1 MKLAIMKSRL
11 AIMKSRISYNEI
23 EISYNEI
30 EISYN
35 ENESGY
41 KGFCATHSILRIN
54 RPYEFSLYNNVHVRR
69 RERIFFLY
77 RKKRVIEVE
86 GFHLNYTLFPSNK
99 IYKENKQHK

>member
-1 MKLAIMKSRL
+1 VLISYNENE
-11 AIMKSRISYNEI
+11 ISYNEIEISYNEI

-69 RERIFFLY
+69 RGRIFF
-77 RKKRVIEVE
+77 
-86 GFHLNYTLFPSNK
+86 
-99 IYKENKQHK
+99 

>member
-1 MKLAIMKSRL
+1 M
-11 AIMKSRISYNEI
+11 
-23 EISYNEI
+23 
-30 EISYN
+30 
-35 ENESGY
+35 SG
-41 KGFCATHSILRIN
+41 
-54 RPYEFSLYNNVHVRR
+54 

>member
-1 MKLAIMKSRL
+1 MKSRL
-11 AIMKSRISYNEI
+11 AIMKSELAIM
-23 EISYNEI
+23 
-30 EISYN
+30 
-35 ENESGY
+35 
-41 KGFCATHSILRIN
+41 K
-54 RPYEFSLYNNVHVRR
+54 LYNNVHVRG